1 MPLPPPS
8 LAPSGGRL
16 LLKIDCIDCGIGFG
30 LKFDGAAV
38 LHNNGKTE
46 RKIQI
51 TQRRLRLRLRQQ
63 WRGRQSDHEF
73 PAFNRANERREE
85 AASAKCDKRTD
96 GRTTGALRRL
106 CALPS

>member
-1 MPLPPPS
+1 M
-8 LAPSGGRL
+8 

-51 TQRRLRLRLRQQ
+51 TQRRRLRLRQQ

-73 PAFNRANERREE
+73 PPFNERP
-85 AASAKCDKRTD
+85 KRP
-96 GRTTGALRRL
+96 R
-106 CALPS
+106 